1 LDDLI
6 VFLFCIFF
14 ADGKAVTK
22 HGTSSSG
29 IQKLADMPEEASEND
44 NPDILV
50 KKLVDSSEGKDAMP
64 ATTSSPPITNK
75 PVKRRIT
82 PIAID
87 P

>member
-6 VFLFCIFF
+6 VFLFYIF
-14 ADGKAVTK
+14 ADGKAVTN